1 MSVNFH
7 DIVTEKI
14 SDNISERENDK
25 IYKMKCGM
33 LSGPD
38 SNEDLSIARSLRQI
52 PGVDLLSIL

>member
-38 SNEDLSIARSLRQI
+38 SNEDLSIARSKNTRSRFI
-52 PGVDLLSIL
+52 INIID